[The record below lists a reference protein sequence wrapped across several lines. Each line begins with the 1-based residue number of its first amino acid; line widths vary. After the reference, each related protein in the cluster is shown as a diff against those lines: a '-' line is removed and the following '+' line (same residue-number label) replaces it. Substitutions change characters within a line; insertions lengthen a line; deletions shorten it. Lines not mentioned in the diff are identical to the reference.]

1 MNVCIFRY
9 YVFAQSDICYKNL
22 IFAVLCTFLPVILFL
37 VCDIA
42 FIFLILIILNFN
54 TSRLLVPL
62 ESSRAKFKFI
72 GRGQRLNFCSVWE
85 INISNQNKCLLGAIK
100 IQERSSDLPPFLY
113 MFFFSF
119 ITLVV
124 LYFHFIC
131 SICYS
136 LEFD

>member
-22 IFAVLCTFLPVILFL
+22 IFEVLCTFLPVILFL

-54 TSRLLVPL
+54 TSRLLVPV
-62 ESSRAKFKFI
+62 ESSRAKVKFI
-72 GRGQRLNFCSVWE
+72 GRGQRSNFCSYGRC
-85 INISNQNKCLLGAIK
+85 NISNQNKMLGAIK
-100 IQERSSDLPPFLY
+100 IQESSSDLPPFLY
-113 MFFFSF
+113 LFFLSSP
-119 ITLVV
+119 LVV